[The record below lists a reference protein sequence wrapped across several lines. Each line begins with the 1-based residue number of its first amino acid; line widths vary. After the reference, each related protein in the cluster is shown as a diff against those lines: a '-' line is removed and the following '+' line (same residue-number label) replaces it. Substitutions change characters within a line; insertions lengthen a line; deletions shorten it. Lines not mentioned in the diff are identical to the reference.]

1 MPLYYFDVYDG
12 DQLAV
17 DRVGTELSDH
27 GVARSE
33 ATRTLSEIAAEE
45 IPRDGPQR
53 EFCITVRDS
62 HDATLFELRLTFLA
76 QSF

>member
-17 DRVGTELSDH
+17 DSVGTELSDH
-27 GVARSE
+27 RVARNE
-33 ATRTLSEIAAEE
+33 ATRTLSEIAAEVM
-45 IPRDGPQR
+45 PRDRPQA

-62 HDATLFELRLTFLA
+62 RGNMLFELRLTFHT